1 MKSVCKLRM
10 SSHRLAIESGRWAR
24 PVRIPIEERKCVC
37 CDLLEE
43 FHFVLECKCYTELRN
58 KYIPRYFF
66 RRPSMFKF
74 VELLNTTNTKILR
87 NLSTYI
93 FLAFEYRTEQLYANR

>member
-1 MKSVCKLRM
+1 
-10 SSHRLAIESGRWAR
+10 
-24 PVRIPIEERKCVC
+24 
-37 CDLLEE
+37 
-43 FHFVLECKCYTELRN
+43 
-58 KYIPRYFF
+58 
-66 RRPSMFKF
+66 MFKF